1 VRKARRDLNTP
12 GQLISERSP
21 IMSKAEVLARH
32 QATDEP
38 FWRKPLPPIPG
49 PGGSLRNAPEPTR
62 VPSAVQARDE
72 TGPRVPQMIA
82 QGRESQRD
90 ASVRLPLDAARPVN
104 PYAAAKEAEHALDL
118 ARQEARECRDATLRS
133 RTAFAKALADWNGSG
148 PVMTQEQQAREFIRT
163 SNEDRAARAAA
174 GRGIRHAGVTRTAK
188 AYAQGN
194 QQRGGGRAYVRG
206 PDGTK
211 AYSQAEAMTLE
222 ANRLRIAAAAAA
234 AKPRGQ

>member
-1 VRKARRDLNTP
+1 
-12 GQLISERSP
+12 
-21 IMSKAEVLARH
+21 MSKEQVIARH
-32 QATDEP
+32 QAATEEP
-38 FWRKPLPPIPG
+38 FWRRPLPPIPG
-49 PGGSLRNAPEPTR
+49 PRGTPPVAEVSAGNLHEPEPEP
-62 VPSAVQARDE
+62 VVNVGPAR
-72 TGPRVPQMIA
+72 
-82 QGRESQRD
+82 
-90 ASVRLPLDAARPVN
+90 SVYDI
-104 PYAAAKEAEHALDL
+104 AKEAEHALDL

-163 SNEDRAARAAA
+163 SNAERATRAAA
-174 GRGIRHAGVTRTAK
+174 GQGIRHAGVTRTAK

-211 AYSQAEAMTLE
+211 AYSKAEAMTLE

-234 AKPRGQ
+234 AKPQGQ